1 MALADRGPL
10 CVADRE
16 DVAIDEFVRHLHM
29 AADTTG
35 SKSLMRATSYAVQA
49 KDGQHTLMSWRTQ
62 EYAYR
67 QFSQERDQLPTLS
80 RGLFTESF
88 NTATGEHERIVV
100 RGYDKFFNV
109 SELPWT
115 QPEAIKAFSQ
125 GPYTVSY
132 KENGC
137 IIFISALT
145 PDELVVTSKHAVA
158 SGEDQDEEQR
168 TSHSAMGRLWLQRH
182 LQHKDKSEAEL
193 ARDLWTRNETAVFE
207 LCDDQFE
214 EHVLAYTP
222 ERSGLHLHGLNKNQP
237 DFSTQPMDQVSRFAD
252 QYGFLPV
259 RFHMFDTLNEVD
271 AFAQEVGRTGSLN
284 GEPIEGFVVRT
295 RMPDSLHQDKLCPP
309 YAPSQTWFYKV
320 KFDEPYL
327 MYRDWRELTRSMIK
341 EHSAWIAANPLAASL
356 DHLSVQD
363 EADAPETDS
372 HELQAEVN
380 QAQKQF
386 QDGNLSK
393 NELKRVLARLK
404 RKQQQKKQAKGKA
417 DRAAGLSHPEPPT
430 PRSTRKETR
439 LYIQWAF
446 DRLYGNKEKGIEP
459 MPDWF
464 AEFSQGHGI
473 IALREHFLDYLATA
487 QGQDALNKIGTSAH
501 TGQDLRDDDR
511 PFQKTL
517 LVPIAVPGC
526 GKTALAVALADLFAC
541 THCQSDDV
549 TAKRTGPTFLSNV
562 QKAFESSDLVIAD
575 RNNHLLKH
583 RDEIVNMVR
592 RVSGPQKNG
601 SKGPRVRLVALA
613 WKLNGIPHSAIQHL
627 CAMRIVDRGDRHQC
641 LRVEN
646 RDAPFQYDGILSRFL
661 KELQPFQ
668 GFASG
673 EGSTGASDDQF
684 HNVIDLDLEDPL
696 DVALHRILDQLCP
709 LLNLPRPA
717 DSRIEDALNKAKSY
731 IPKTKKPLPDLVQSN
746 PYQVHPTSY
755 IGIFVHVDILQFV
768 LKQLASMPTELRQAP
783 ESFIEDMRSAGRL
796 TSRQHVTLV
805 HRSDEDTEAERLW
818 DELYPIATRNVSERP
833 MFRVTIKALVWNVS
847 VMALEV
853 DDIQS
858 ETLHSISRDTLL
870 RRGRTP
876 HITVGTRHTSTQA
889 YEAHKLFT
897 QDAQAHYLAMSQDS
911 IVGALGFHS
920 NPK

>member
-1 MALADRGPL
+1 MALADRGSL
-10 CVADRE
+10 YVAGRE
-16 DVAIDEFVRHLHM
+16 DAAVDEFVRQLHM
-29 AADTTG
+29 AADATG

-49 KDGQHTLMSWRTQ
+49 KDGQHTLLSWRTQ

-88 NTATGEHERIVV
+88 KTATGEHERIVV

-158 SGEDQDEEQR
+158 SGDDQDEEQR

-182 LQHKDKSEAEL
+182 LQHKNKSEAEL
-193 ARDLWTRNETAVFE
+193 ARDLWTRNQTAVFE

-222 ERSGLHLHGLNKNQP
+222 ERSGLHLHGLNENQR
-237 DFSTQPMDQVSRFAD
+237 DFSTQPMDQVSKFAD

-259 RFHMFDTLNEVD
+259 RFHVFDTLSEVD
-271 AFAQEVGRTGSLN
+271 AFAQEVGQTGSLN

-295 RMPDSLHQDKLCPP
+295 RMPDNLHQDKLCPP
-309 YAPSQTWFYKV
+309 YAPGQTWFYKV

-327 MYRDWRELTRSMIK
+327 MYRDWRELTRAMIK
-341 EHSAWIAANPLAASL
+341 EHSAWIAANPLAASF
-356 DHLSVQD
+356 DHLSMQ
-363 EADAPETDS
+363 EETDAPES
-372 HELQAEVN
+372 NFLELQAEVS
-380 QAQKQF
+380 QAQQQF
-386 QDGNLSK
+386 QDGTLSK
-393 NELKRVLARLK
+393 NELKRVTTRLK

-417 DRAAGLSHPEPPT
+417 DRAAGLLPPKPPT

-446 DRLYGNKEKGIEP
+446 DRLYGNKEKGIES

-464 AEFSQGHGI
+464 AEFSKGHGI

-487 QGQDALNKIGTSAH
+487 QGQDALKEIDTSVPS
-501 TGQDLRDDDR
+501 GQDLRDDHR

-526 GKTALAVALADLFAC
+526 GKTALAVALADIFAC

-562 QKAFESSDLVIAD
+562 QKALESSDVVIAD

-583 RDEIVNMVR
+583 RDEIVNMIR

-601 SKGPRVRLVALA
+601 SKGPRVRLVALN
-613 WKLNGIPHSAIQHL
+613 WKLNGISHAAIQHV

-641 LRVEN
+641 LRVED

-668 GFASG
+668 GLASG

-684 HNVIDLDLEDPL
+684 HDVIHMDIEHPL
-696 DVALHRILDQLCP
+696 DVALRHILNQLCP
-709 LLNLPRPA
+709 LLNLPMPA
-717 DSRIEDALNKAKSY
+717 DSRIENALSKAKSY
-731 IPKTKKPLPDLVQSN
+731 IPQTKKPLPDLVHGN
-746 PYQVHPTSY
+746 PYQVYPTSY

-768 LKQLASMPTELRQAP
+768 KNQLASMPTEHRLAA
-783 ESFIEDMRSAGRL
+783 ESFIEDMRSTGRL
-796 TSRQHVTLV
+796 TSRQHITLV
-805 HRSDEDTEAERLW
+805 HRSDQDTEAGRLW
-818 DELYPIATRNVSERP
+818 DELFPIATRNVSERP
-833 MFRVTIKALVWNVS
+833 MFRVTIKALVWNDS

-853 DDIQS
+853 DDILS
-858 ETLHSISRDTLL
+858 ESLHSIGKDTLL

-876 HITVGTRHTSTQA
+876 HITVGTRYPSTQA

-897 QDAQAHYLAMSQDS
+897 PNADIHCLAMSEDS